1 MSDRADENVKKILG
15 GKWKHKNPEKEGA
28 KMQTN
33 CGAPKAQVKHLV
45 LSESGFVVFPG
56 IW

>member
-1 MSDRADENVKKILG
+1 MHAWADANVKKILG
-15 GKWKHKNPEKEGA
+15 GKWESKNAETEGA

-33 CGAPKAQVKHLV
+33 CGAQKAQVEHLV
-45 LSESGFVVFPG
+45 LVESRFIVFPG